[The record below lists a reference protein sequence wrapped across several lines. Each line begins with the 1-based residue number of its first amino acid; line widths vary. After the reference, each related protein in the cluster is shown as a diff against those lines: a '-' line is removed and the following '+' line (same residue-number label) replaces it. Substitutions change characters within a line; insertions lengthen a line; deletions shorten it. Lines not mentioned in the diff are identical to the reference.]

1 MAQHGLYV
9 PINAPWYS
17 SFRSELM
24 SFPTGKHDDQA
35 DMLGLLGQLL
45 NRMQTG
51 SKPRQLV
58 TRACDAWDKAFG
70 ANDMMKLTGRRRD
83 QATSYYRTHGSPSFA
98 LGDYSSQATG
108 NALVILRT
116 RIRGRHWD
124 ESPTSAD
131 AALQRGLGKRNH
143 PGDFPGF

>member
-24 SFPTGKHDDQA
+24 SFPAGKHDDQA

-51 SKPRQLV
+51 SKPRQFV
-58 TRACDAWDKAFG
+58 TRVRDAWDEAFG
-70 ANDMMKLTGRRRD
+70 AND
-83 QATSYYRTHGSPSFA
+83 
-98 LGDYSSQATG
+98 
-108 NALVILRT
+108 I
-116 RIRGRHWD
+116 D
-124 ESPTSAD
+124 ETTW
-131 AALQRGLGKRNH
+131 QTT
-143 PGDFPGF
+143 